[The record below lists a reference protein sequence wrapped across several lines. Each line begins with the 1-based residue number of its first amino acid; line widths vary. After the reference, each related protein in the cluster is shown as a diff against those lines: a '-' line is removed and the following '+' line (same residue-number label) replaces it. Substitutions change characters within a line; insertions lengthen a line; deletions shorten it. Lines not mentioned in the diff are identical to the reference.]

1 LTRSPGFFGS
11 ELLFFFEA
19 ASGGGALFLG
29 GGLLRGLLTL
39 VLDLAGVFL
48 PLAGDLLV
56 AARPR

>member
-1 LTRSPGFFGS
+1 LT
-11 ELLFFFEA
+11 A

-39 VLDLAGVFL
+39 VLDLAGLFL

-56 AARPR
+56 AARPP